1 MQGAVAE
8 RRLLCAADCHAL
20 VYAASGLDTC
30 AGYRSGSGFGFG
42 FGFHSAASFCASA
55 ICAGVILAAICSRPS
70 RRMKQEGAEASA
82 VR

>member
-8 RRLLCAADCHAL
+8 RRLPCAADCHAL
-20 VYAASGLDTC
+20 VYAASNLATWT
-30 AGYRSGSGFGFG
+30 GYRSGSGFGFG
-42 FGFHSAASFCASA
+42 FHSAAIFCASA

-82 VR
+82 VS